1 MLQWEGQ
8 MVSKRDFGSMKAY
21 GIFLGAILLILA
33 GCRTPPDV
41 TTTFDPIS
49 GQRTD
54 LISENMLETSQNPSR
69 EVIWLNAA
77 RVYRD
82 TWNRRSELYLDV
94 DYMAKAETGYLEI
107 PVGTTLMLT
116 VDGQEMNFTGNGSF
130 NKRKSKQKGF
140 VSEMA
145 LYRITQTQLGKIA
158 EAKQVKVR
166 VKGNNGIVEREFR
179 PENFQR
185 FKEFLARVR
194 AS

>member
-1 MLQWEGQ
+1 
-8 MVSKRDFGSMKAY
+8 MKAY
-21 GIFLGAILLILA
+21 GIFLGAILLVVT
-33 GCRTPPDV
+33 GCKSTPPDV
-41 TTTFDPIS
+41 STTFDPIS

-54 LISENMLETSQNPSR
+54 LMSENMLETSQNPPR

-82 TWNRRSELYLDV
+82 AWNRRPELYLEL
-94 DYMAKAETGYLEI
+94 DYMARAETGYLEI

-140 VSEMA
+140 VNETA
-145 LYRITQTQLGKIA
+145 LYRVVQTQLAKIA
-158 EAKQVKVR
+158 NAKQVKVR
-166 VKGNNGIVEREFR
+166 VKGNNGIVERDFR

-185 FKEFLARVR
+185 FQEFLARVR

>member
-1 MLQWEGQ
+1 MLQLKGE
-8 MVSKRDFGSMKAY
+8 MVKKRDFGRMKAY
-21 GIFLGAILLILA
+21 GIFLGAILLIFA

-41 TTTFDPIS
+41 TTTFDPIT

-54 LISENMLETSQNPSR
+54 LISENMLETSQNPPR

-82 TWNRRSELYLDV
+82 SWNRRSELYLEV
-94 DYMAKAETGYLEI
+94 DYMARAETGYLEI

-140 VSEMA
+140 VNETA
-145 LYRITQTQLGKIA
+145 LYRIAQTQLGKIA

-166 VKGNNGIVEREFR
+166 VKGNNGIVERDFR

>member
-1 MLQWEGQ
+1 
-8 MVSKRDFGSMKAY
+8 MKAY
-21 GIFLGAILLILA
+21 GIFLGTFLLILT

-54 LISENMLETSQNPSR
+54 LMSENMLETSQNPPR
-69 EVIWLNAA
+69 EVIWLNAD

-82 TWNRRSELYLDV
+82 TWNRRSELYLEV
-94 DYMAKAETGYLEI
+94 DYMARTETGNLEI
-107 PVGTTLMLT
+107 PVGTTLTLT

-140 VSEMA
+140 VNETA
-145 LYRITQTQLGKIA
+145 LYRIAQTQLGKIA

-166 VKGNNGIVEREFR
+166 VKGNKGIVERDFR

>member
-1 MLQWEGQ
+1 
-8 MVSKRDFGSMKAY
+8 MKAY

-54 LISENMLETSQNPSR
+54 LMSENMLETSQNPPR

-82 TWNRRSELYLDV
+82 TWNRRSELYLEV
-94 DYMAKAETGYLEI
+94 DYMARAETGYLEI

-140 VSEMA
+140 VNETA
-145 LYRITQTQLGKIA
+145 LYRIVQTQLGKIA
-158 EAKQVKVR
+158 NAKQVKVR
-166 VKGNNGIVEREFR
+166 VKGNNGIVERDFR

-185 FKEFLARVR
+185 FQEFLARVR

>member
-1 MLQWEGQ
+1 MLQCKQ
-8 MVSKRDFGSMKAY
+8 MVKETDFGRMKAY
-21 GIFLGAILLILA
+21 GIFLGVILLILT
-33 GCRTPPDV
+33 GCRSTPPDV
-41 TTTFDPIS
+41 STTFDPIS

-54 LISENMLETSQNPSR
+54 LMSENMLETPQNPPR

-82 TWNRRSELYLDV
+82 AWNRRPELYLEL
-94 DYMAKAETGYLEI
+94 DYMARAETGYLEI

-140 VSEMA
+140 VNETA
-145 LYRITQTQLGKIA
+145 LYRVVQTQLAKIA
-158 EAKQVKVR
+158 NAKQVKVR
-166 VKGNNGIVEREFR
+166 VKGNNGIVERDFR

-185 FKEFLARVR
+185 FQEFLTRVR